1 VRPKEDIEMR
11 DRSNKTTFDTV
22 EVRHLLTFYATEEC
36 ARQQRAIP
44 AFVMVTLV
52 RMALVSVLR
61 TTEVCAI
68 RVRDLDLDAGAHPV
82 IHVEGHMTGVRGI
95 PLPQAMGPML
105 SVYLERL
112 EHEGFDVGE
121 DAPLFP
127 DHDGALVNG
136 HVLREQWHRVLK
148 DAGLPA
154 RPFQALR
161 RTATERR
168 ASVTPEHRLVDK
180 LLGHRSVTSVLY
192 DNTSVDQLAALQDV
206 AWSGHPVLTG
216 ASEINSESDDTGTI
230 IDRDEVQLR
239 AGMGITDLFAA
250 IREGNFPPP
259 ITRADG
265 EWPCWRASD
274 VEKWIA
280 DEDDEGAAR

>member
-1 VRPKEDIEMR
+1 MTTNMSPKPTLDDEGIQR
-11 DRSNKTTFDTV
+11 
-22 EVRHLLTFYATEEC
+22 LLTHYEADAEEDTK
-36 ARQQRAIP
+36 RAIP
-44 AFVMVTLV
+44 AFVMIAVLRV
-52 RMALVSVLR
+52 ALVAALR
-61 TTEVCAI
+61 VAEVCGL
-68 RVRDLDLDAGAHPV
+68 RVPDLALDAGTHPV
-82 IHVEGHMTGVRGI
+82 IHVEGHKASVRDV

-136 HVLREQWHRVLK
+136 HVLREQWRRDIKGV
-148 DAGLPA
+148 GLTD
-154 RPFQALR
+154 RPFSALR
-161 RTATERR
+161 RTAVMQLANATTN
-168 ASVTPEHRLVDK
+168 SHLVAK
-180 LLGHRSVTSVLY
+180 VLGHNGVSAAHF
-192 DNTSVDQLAALQDV
+192 DNVSVDQLAALQDV

-265 EWPCWRASD
+265 EWPTWRASD
-274 VEKWIA
+274 VELWLA
-280 DEDDEGAAR
+280 GVGDEGAAR